1 MAAQS
6 VMRSNTAFGA
16 FFRRLA
22 AHIGVEQAIVATAHK
37 IARTVYAMLKNRT
50 PFREM
55 GADEYERR
63 YRQHVI
69 ARLSKRAS
77 ALGYRLVPQEEPMA
91 V

>member
-77 ALGYRLVPQEEPMA
+77 ALGYRLVPQEKPMA